1 MAGSGPLAA
10 APPDSGVSPPE
21 GYRVAIVHLSA
32 IRSRLRARPLPDP
45 SEHDPAAAV
54 ATIVREGPDGAEL
67 LLIER
72 AERAGDP
79 WSGHLA
85 FPGGKREATDASLL
99 HTALRETDEEVGL
112 GLPEGAMLARL
123 GDVVARV
130 NGYRVAQFVFAVDG
144 REPPLSTN
152 SEVTAVLWVPLGLL
166 SSPEEPATFIVVV
179 DGRPIETPCVHLGSR
194 VLWGMTYRM
203 VQQLIAAI

>member
-1 MAGSGPLAA
+1 V
-10 APPDSGVSPPE
+10 AP
-21 GYRVAIVHLSA
+21 VHVSA
-32 IRSRLRARPLPDP
+32 IQSRLRARPLPGP
-45 SEHDPAAAV
+45 SAPEPAAAV
-54 ATIVREGPDGAEL
+54 ATIVREGPDGADV

-85 FPGGKREATDASLL
+85 FPGGKREASDASLL
-99 HTALRETDEEVGL
+99 HTALRETEEEVGL
-112 GLPEGAMLARL
+112 RLPEGALLARL

-130 NGYRVAQFVFAVDG
+130 NGYRVAQFVFTLDR
-144 REPPLSTN
+144 REPPLST
-152 SEVTAVLWVPLGLL
+152 SAEVTAVLWVPLALL
-166 SSPEEPATFIVVV
+166 SSPGGPTTFIVVV
-179 DGRPIETPCVHLGSR
+179 DGYPVEMPCVHLGGR

>member
-1 MAGSGPLAA
+1 VP
-10 APPDSGVSPPE
+10 
-21 GYRVAIVHLSA
+21 IVHLSA
-32 IRSRLRARPLPDP
+32 IRSRLRARPWPDP
-45 SEHDPAAAV
+45 SEHDPVAAV

-85 FPGGKREATDASLL
+85 FPGGKRDATDASLL
-99 HTALRETDEEVGL
+99 HTALRETEEEVGL
-112 GLPEGAMLARL
+112 GLPEEAMLARL

-130 NGYRVAQFVFAVDG
+130 NGYLVAQFVFAIDG

-152 SEVTAVLWVPLGLL
+152 GEVTAVLWVPLGLL
-166 SSPEEPATFIVVV
+166 SSPADATKLTVVA
-179 DGRPIETPCVHLGSR
+179 DGRPIETPGVRLGSR